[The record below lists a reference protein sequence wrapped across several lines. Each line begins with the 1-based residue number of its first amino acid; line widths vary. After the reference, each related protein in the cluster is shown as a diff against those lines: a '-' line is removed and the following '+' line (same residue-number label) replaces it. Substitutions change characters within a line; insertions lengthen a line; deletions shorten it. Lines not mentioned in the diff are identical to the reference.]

1 MKVPSPAS
9 KYQRKKKD
17 KVVVQPSHKYGQ
29 KKKKED
35 KNKTSVENRSE
46 QSQTK
51 ENTKNT
57 TRKKKDVKKK
67 VQLLDT
73 FAAFLF
79 SFLSHTTGNR
89 ADVSMNEAQFCTSTN
104 NNNIH
109 RSNGSNSNTKKKVL
123 VKLVYLKERN
133 NLLHAA
139 HQVCIHTKKGAVV
152 VELAAVVWRRKHRHQ
167 LALRKELVALINDL
181 VGTTD

>member
-1 MKVPSPAS
+1 MYSLLISMA
-9 KYQRKKKD
+9 
-17 KVVVQPSHKYGQ
+17 
-29 KKKKED
+29 KKKK
-35 KNKTSVENRSE
+35 KKTK
-46 QSQTK
+46 TK
-51 ENTKNT
+51 HLLRIGASKVKRRKIRKTLQE
-57 TRKKKDVKKK
+57 KKKDVKKK

-73 FAAFLF
+73 FAAFPF

>member
-1 MKVPSPAS
+1 MYSLLISMA
-9 KYQRKKKD
+9 
-17 KVVVQPSHKYGQ
+17 
-29 KKKKED
+29 KKKK
-35 KNKTSVENRSE
+35 KTK
-46 QSQTK
+46 TK
-51 ENTKNT
+51 HLLRIGASKVKRRKIRKTLQE
-57 TRKKKDVKKK
+57 KKKDVKKK

-73 FAAFLF
+73 FAAFPF

>member
-1 MKVPSPAS
+1 MA
-9 KYQRKKKD
+9 
-17 KVVVQPSHKYGQ
+17 

-35 KNKTSVENRSE
+35 KNKSSVENRSE

-73 FAAFLF
+73 FAAFPF

-89 ADVSMNEAQFCTSTN
+89 ADVSMNEAQFCT
-104 NNNIH
+104 
-109 RSNGSNSNTKKKVL
+109 
-123 VKLVYLKERN
+123 
-133 NLLHAA
+133 
-139 HQVCIHTKKGAVV
+139 
-152 VELAAVVWRRKHRHQ
+152 
-167 LALRKELVALINDL
+167 
-181 VGTTD
+181 

>member
-1 MKVPSPAS
+1 MA
-9 KYQRKKKD
+9 
-17 KVVVQPSHKYGQ
+17 
-29 KKKKED
+29 KKKK
-35 KNKTSVENRSE
+35 KTK
-46 QSQTK
+46 TK
-51 ENTKNT
+51 HLLRIGASKVKRRKIRKTLQE
-57 TRKKKDVKKK
+57 KKKDVKKK

-73 FAAFLF
+73 FAAFPF